1 MDLSKKAFQ
10 IGLIAIGIFQTFIL
24 WVKME
29 VMSQLEKAV
38 VLIYF
43 SAEEI
48 IGRSLT

>member
-1 MDLSKKAFQ
+1 
-10 IGLIAIGIFQTFIL
+10 
-24 WVKME
+24 
-29 VMSQLEKAV
+29 MSQLEKAV